1 MSEGA
6 QQQDIIVVEA
16 TPDDVA
22 ALLRA
27 RTKDQVGNEVG
38 SFLPA
43 ADTGPQTRPTA
54 EQVQEQIDIARSLT
68 RLDVGAIPDPCA
80 EGGEAVVALLAALL
94 VEQSYWPEQVQSERS
109 AYDRLLALYQQAR
122 LGLVACVQ
130 GNQPGGTD
138 TPAGWRVY
146 DLDITGDTSLWP
158 FDWWQRNLD
167 QTP

>member
-1 MSEGA
+1 MSGA
-6 QQQDIIVVEA
+6 QQPVELVEA

-27 RTKDQVGNEVG
+27 RTKDQLGNEVG
-38 SFLPA
+38 RFLPA
-43 ADTGPQTRPTA
+43 SDTAGDPQTRPTA

-68 RLDVGAIPDPCA
+68 RLDVGLIPDGCM
-80 EGGEAVVALLAALL
+80 EGGETVVALLAALL
-94 VEQSYWPEQVQSERS
+94 VEQGYWPEQVQSERS

-130 GNQPGGTD
+130 GNQPG
-138 TPAGWRVY
+138 AGGPEQWRVY
-146 DLDITGDTSLWP
+146 DVDISGGQCALP

-167 QTP
+167 QVP